1 MCYNYNDICEAARSP
16 GREEGAPKKR
26 NCNFTILVINC
37 KQYPKRNQYS
47 ESNIQSL
54 VRFGLKKEKF

>member
-1 MCYNYNDICEAARSP
+1 MCYNYNDICEAARSL

-26 NCNFTILVINC
+26 NCNCTILVINC

-54 VRFGLKKEKF
+54 VRFGLKKEKN